1 MKTAWEKAWDDATVA
16 ERKTVRYWKAG
27 FGRDP
32 HRNGMRGDKN
42 QCSCCGELFS
52 SGSAFEKHRTG
63 PFGVAGKPSNRR
75 CLTVAE
81 MVSKGY
87 LKNATGFW
95 IRGSNPLYKNASNP
109 GGREHSIDAN

>member
-1 MKTAWEKAWDDATVA
+1 MKTEWEQAWDDATVA

-42 QCSCCGELFS
+42 QCSGCGELFS

-63 PFGVAGKPSNRR
+63 PFGVKGKPSNRR

-95 IRGSNPLYKNASNP
+95 IRGANPLYRNASNP
-109 GGREHSIDAN
+109 SCI